1 MVYGTMSMEVL
12 KQRREELMRE
22 AELARLKMALR
33 ANRGRPA
40 TPRWVS
46 TVAWELA
53 RAAGLLR
60 TFFRT
65 PEKAD

>member
-1 MVYGTMSMEVL
+1 MYGTMSMEVL
-12 KQRREELMRE
+12 KQQHGELLRV
-22 AELARLKMALR
+22 AELARLNVALR

-53 RAAGLLR
+53 RVAGL
-60 TFFRT
+60 FRKYLGT
-65 PEKAD
+65 PEQVD